1 MQFMKKAFKIVPVGN
16 NIRAGY
22 MAEYCKIN
30 KKDAAN
36 GGRA

>member
-1 MQFMKKAFKIVPVGN
+1 MKKAFKIVPAGN
-16 NIRAGY
+16 NIRAEY

-30 KKDAAN
+30 QKDAAN